1 MGKIRLIEGGGQQGP
16 NTPRRPDPG
25 SQVWIAIDISR
36 TKLVCCVRWGGA
48 EQRQLS
54 TPMGLEHVRALVEQ
68 YRDCC
73 VHVAYEACGFGYEIA
88 WWLQEHGVGVTVIA
102 PSRVERVAGLSVKTD
117 RLDAGKLA
125 RKLEKG
131 ELKGIYVPS
140 RTLHEQRTF
149 GRTYAQCLKERKR
162 AQARIRALMQ
172 EHAQLGPLPAQGWRA
187 YSEWLRLQPL
197 PDPLEVSVDA
207 LLALRA
213 LADQQARRL
222 RAQLEGLAV
231 SEPYAPLVQALREQ
245 SGVGTMSA
253 IRLVV
258 ELGQIDRFPTTGS
271 LPHYLGLTPSQY
283 SSGDTDR
290 RGHIL
295 KCGPGA
301 LRALVLQC
309 AWVAVRRGGDEELGK
324 VFAGLAPRVGRKRAI
339 VAVARRLAIKL
350 RRRWLEV
357 EQSAPVVAATA

>member
-1 MGKIRLIEGGGQQGP
+1 MSKIRLVEVVAQQGP
-16 NTPRRPDPG
+16 KPPRRPDPG

-36 TKLVCCVRWGGA
+36 TKLVFCVRWGGA

-73 VHVAYEACGFGYEIA
+73 LHVAYEACGFGYEVA
-88 WWLQEHGVGVTVIA
+88 WWLQEHGVAVTVIA
-102 PSRVERVAGLSVKTD
+102 PSRVERVAGRSVKTD
-117 RLDAGKLA
+117 RLDAGKMA

-140 RTLHEQRTF
+140 RPLHEQRAF

-172 EHAQLGPLPAQGWRA
+172 EHAKLGPLPAQGWTA

-197 PDPLEVSVDA
+197 TEPLEVSVDA
-207 LLALRA
+207 LLALRT

-222 RAQLEGLAV
+222 RAQLEGLAG
-231 SEPYAPLVQALREQ
+231 SEPYAQLVQALREQ

-253 IRLVV
+253 IRLVL
-258 ELGQIDRFPTTGS
+258 ELGQIDRFLTTGS

-283 SSGDTDR
+283 TSGDTDR

-295 KCGPGA
+295 KCGPGT

-357 EQSAPVVAATA
+357 KQSAPAVAATT